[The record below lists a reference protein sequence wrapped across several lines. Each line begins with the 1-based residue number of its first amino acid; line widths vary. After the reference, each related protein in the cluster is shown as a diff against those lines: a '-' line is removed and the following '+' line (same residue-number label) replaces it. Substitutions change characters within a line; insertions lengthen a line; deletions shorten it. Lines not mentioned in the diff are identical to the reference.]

1 MALAMGVA
9 LLVPGCSA
17 RYLRIMISVS
27 LSPPLLLGLG
37 ASSCGAGMASAVS
50 GTGFSRGMDGG
61 AGIGPAGLI
70 PGGLPSCV
78 VRSSTLLASLW
89 TSSLSLWMSV
99 SM

>member
-37 ASSCGAGMASAVS
+37 VSNRGAGVGMASAVS
-50 GTGFSRGMDGG
+50 GSDFSRGMDGG
-61 AGIGPAGLI
+61 AGIGVSAGLI
-70 PGGLPSCV
+70 SGGLP
-78 VRSSTLLASLW
+78 T
-89 TSSLSLWMSV
+89 
-99 SM
+99 